1 MVSFMV
7 VFLAIWIFEQSFSK
21 AVSVFENDERF
32 KAVERDRDR
41 RELFDNYLVELK
53 NKVSSAASTA
63 PIYSK
68 DLHAYI
74 LMCMFQPLYCLF
86 FLY

>member
-1 MVSFMV
+1 MFCILLLKKKKILVGFMI

-53 NKVSSAASTA
+53 NKVCF
-63 PIYSK
+63 Y
-68 DLHAYI
+68 
-74 LMCMFQPLYCLF
+74 CLYCSHL
-86 FLY
+86 L